1 MNRYDDRARLVFH
14 FAREEGSK
22 LGHAMIAPEHLL
34 LGLMREGG
42 TASKVLGE
50 FGATLEDFRRQVEN
64 MVGRGEGL
72 PRNEAASITPRTRR
86 VMELAG
92 SEARSLGSSV
102 IATEHVLLGII
113 REGDGVAYRILQQ
126 LTRDPDT
133 VRWRILSMSE
143 HSREPEASDRTL
155 RLGRIEDHFLRLEHN
170 FLQLR
175 EELTLLRQLATTQGW
190 ANPARHPK
198 PKTVYYGVKYFEDGL
213 NNAATK
219 RRLEGLEALGFTTR
233 CALRD
238 LEDWG
243 TVTLE
248 PAELMRLTFDLI
260 DGSDLVLLDLTE
272 KGVGLGIEAGYAHA
286 QGKPVVTVAE
296 QGADLSTTLQGI
308 SERTYLYSSE
318 DDLAAFFSSLRN
330 NP

>member
-14 FAREEGSK
+14 FAREEGSR
-22 LGHAMIAPEHLL
+22 LGHAMIGPEHLL

-42 TASKVLGE
+42 TASKVLGD
-50 FGATLEDFRRQVEN
+50 FGVTLEDTRRHVLELL
-64 MVGRGEGL
+64 GRGEGL
-72 PRNEAASITPRTRR
+72 PRNETASITPRTRR

-102 IATEHVLLGII
+102 IATEHILLGII

-198 PKTVYYGVKYFEDGL
+198 PKTLYYGVKYFEDGL
-213 NNAATK
+213 NNAVTK
-219 RRLEGLEALGFTTR
+219 RRLEALEALGFTTR

-248 PAELMRLTFDLI
+248 PAELMRLAFDLI
-260 DGSDLVLLDLTE
+260 DGSDLILLDLTE

-286 QGKPVVTVAE
+286 LGKPVVTVAE

-308 SERTYLYSSE
+308 SERIHLYKDE

-330 NP
+330 TP